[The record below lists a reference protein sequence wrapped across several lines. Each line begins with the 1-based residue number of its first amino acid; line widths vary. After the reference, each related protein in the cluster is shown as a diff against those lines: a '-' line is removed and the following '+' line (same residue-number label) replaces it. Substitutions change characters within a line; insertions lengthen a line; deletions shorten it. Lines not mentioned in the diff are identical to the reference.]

1 MNAGRR
7 PPIIPQAHCG
17 PPAMPIDSTNLRD
30 RIRTL
35 LQAPVDGRPSRERFE
50 RTLTDGY
57 AKAMALEA
65 DRLRIERRIA
75 DVASEITDENRDK
88 KTKELASLSN
98 RLSKTID
105 ELESLRMMLAALR
118 DHGASSQAA

>member
-1 MNAGRR
+1 
-7 PPIIPQAHCG
+7 
-17 PPAMPIDSTNLRD
+17 MPIDSTTLRD

-35 LQAPVDGRPSRERFE
+35 LQAPVDGRRSRERLE

-57 AKAMALEA
+57 ANTMALEA

-75 DVASEITDENRDK
+75 DVASELTDTNREK

-105 ELESLRMMLAALR
+105 DLESLRMMLAALR
-118 DHGASSQAA
+118 DHAASSQAA